1 MYEDCLFNFTWWIFL
16 TYELFENGNLLVG
29 TAVVLLV
36 VALSIF
42 VIFFEFLVVLWGLAS
57 FVKKSFKKV
66 FF

>member
-42 VIFFEFLVVLWGLAS
+42 VIFFEFLVVLWGLVS

-66 FF
+66 FL